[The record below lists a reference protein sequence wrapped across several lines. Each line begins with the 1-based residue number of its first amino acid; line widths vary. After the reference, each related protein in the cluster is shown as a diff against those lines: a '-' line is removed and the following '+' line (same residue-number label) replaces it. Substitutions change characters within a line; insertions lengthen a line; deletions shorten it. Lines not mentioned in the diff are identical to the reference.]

1 MRYIRFQIG
10 NGPASYGVLRGD
22 QVRRLDGDIFHGYR
36 ETFEEYELQS
46 VHLLAPVNPRIF
58 LKPASSI
65 IGDRDAIICPDK
77 SHEIHFEGELG
88 VIIGKTCSQ
97 ISEENAM
104 SNVFGYTCVND
115 VTDRTM
121 LEEDGIWDRGKGVN
135 TFFPIGPCIT
145 DEIDGMNVELET
157 RVNGEVRQHRNTSD
171 MYFSI
176 SQLIAYISNY
186 MTLNPGDVIATG
198 TPVGTGCLN
207 ILDTVEVEIKG
218 IGILRNQ
225 MIERIAHE
233 D

>member
-1 MRYIRFQIG
+1 
-10 NGPASYGVLRGD
+10 
-22 QVRRLDGDIFHGYR
+22 
-36 ETFEEYELQS
+36 
-46 VHLLAPVNPRIF
+46 
-58 LKPASSI
+58 
-65 IGDRDAIICPDK
+65 
-77 SHEIHFEGELG
+77 
-88 VIIGKTCSQ
+88 
-97 ISEENAM
+97 M